1 MSRVSAAAMALLG
14 GGALWNK
21 QVPTVPVNR
30 DDSLMAAWPSEAFG
44 APADMAPEC
53 SFFNFTARFEAT
65 LCTHYTLGRSSSL
78 PARAAE
84 RAGRC
89 AAAHGAECVLSPEIG
104 LAIPA
109 AFLYT
114 SSGRMMIVLG
124 PKLLTTDDDEQPP
137 QHVRVAP
144 PDGDGVTDT
153 KTFLFN
159 RTVHAEFLD
168 GSTRTMQTAK
178 FEGDRAYCIQLL
190 RAAFEPRCWSQLD

>member
-1 MSRVSAAAMALLG
+1 MSRASTAAFALLG
-14 GGALWNK
+14 GTALWQK
-21 QVPTVPVNR
+21 ELPTVPVNS
-30 DDSLMAAWPSEAFG
+30 DDSLLAPWPSEAFG
-44 APADMAPEC
+44 APSDMAPEC
-53 SFFNFTARFEAT
+53 SFYNFTARFEAT

-114 SSGRMMIVLG
+114 ASGRMLVVLG
-124 PKLLTTDDDEQPP
+124 PKLLATESEQ

-153 KTFLFN
+153 KTFVFN
-159 RTVHAEFLD
+159 RTIRAEFLE
-168 GSTRTMQTAK
+168 GGTRVMQTAE
-178 FEGDRAYCIQLL
+178 FEGERSYCVQLL
-190 RAAFEPRCWSQLD
+190 REAFESRCWAQLD